1 MCELGSEFF
10 YIFSLRLAKS
20 TDLNAAFVLKWE
32 VCLRK
37 AFVSESVVSSENVL
51 RVQALLYCLQH
62 FQTGRG
68 KGMCDEVLLELS
80 HAMVVTD
87 AAAMGQDY

>member
-20 TDLNAAFVLKWE
+20 TDLYAALILKRE
-32 VCLRK
+32 VCLLK
-37 AFVSESVVSSENVL
+37 TVILESVVSSENVL

-80 HAMVVTD
+80 HAMVVTN
-87 AAAMGQDY
+87 AAAVGQDY